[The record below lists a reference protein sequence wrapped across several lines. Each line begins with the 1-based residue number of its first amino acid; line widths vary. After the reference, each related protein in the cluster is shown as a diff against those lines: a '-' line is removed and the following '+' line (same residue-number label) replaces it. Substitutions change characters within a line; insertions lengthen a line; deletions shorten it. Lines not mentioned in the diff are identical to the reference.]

1 MGSTPNPLIVDV
13 TIDGIQMSMK
23 IDTVLLISEKTFQRN
38 WTEKELKVS
47 SSVLLQTYTGHTVEV
62 KGCIEVDKC

>member
-47 SSVLLQTYTGHTVEV
+47 SSVLLQTYTRKYTGSERLY
-62 KGCIEVDKC
+62 

>member
-23 IDTVLLISEKTFQRN
+23 IDTVSLISEKTFQQN
-38 WTEKELKVS
+38 WTEKELKAS
-47 SSVLLQTYTGHTVEV
+47 SSVLLRTYTRHMLDV
-62 KGCIEVDKC
+62 KGCIDVGKC